1 MGDSISKYQASQ
13 SWLWIRIRM
22 WIAEYTGGTLM
33 CDYDYTYHECKGLEF
48 VLHSCKD
55 ELLFDVDYQ
64 GELLLIDLGP
74 EYEVTVWTY

>member
-1 MGDSISKYQASQ
+1 
-13 SWLWIRIRM
+13 
-22 WIAEYTGGTLM
+22 M

-55 ELLFDVDYQ
+55 KLLFDVDYQ

-74 EYEVTVWTY
+74 EYEVTV